1 MKKLMNIKKAFQ
13 MKKYLIT
20 AFSILLISLTGCDY
34 FENSDTLNSASLEV
48 NITGL
53 PVLPDTMTFV
63 AWYDNDKSDFD
74 PIKVFAMDADANGA
88 INFKSEQPM
97 GHLIDAQSFILSIE
111 REAVLNDSGFAP
123 SSRVVLSGRFK
134 TGNCT
139 LDLGE
144 AADQLNNASALF
156 TLSTPTNGPGTDELS
171 GVWFIDSLGTAPT
184 PVAGLKLPVLY
195 NGWRYEGWVEI
206 NGTLVSTG
214 RFTDP
219 EAADLFDD
227 YSSTTA
233 GYPFPGEDFLQ
244 NAPAGLTFPTDLSGQ
259 KVFISLERNDG
270 LTSGTTP
277 LVVLFSATVQS
288 AAQDGVSYT
297 MQRTTN
303 SIPGGTA
310 VIKADLLE

>member
-1 MKKLMNIKKAFQ
+1 MNKLTKIKKAFQ
-13 MKKYLIT
+13 MKTYLIT

-53 PVLPDTMTFV
+53 PAIPDTMTYV
-63 AWYDNDKSDFD
+63 AWYDNDKTNFD
-74 PIKVFAMDADANGA
+74 PIKVFAQDGDANGN
-88 INFKSEQPM
+88 IIFRSEQPM
-97 GHLIDAQSFILSIE
+97 GHLIDAQSFIITIE
-111 REAVLNDSGFAP
+111 REAALNDSGFAP

-134 TGNCT
+134 TGNCV

-144 AADQLNNASALF
+144 AANQLNDAAAIF
-156 TLSTPTNGPGTDELS
+156 TLTTPTNGTGTDELS
-171 GVWFIDSLGTAPT
+171 GVWFIDSLGAAPA

-195 NGWRYEGWVEI
+195 NGWRYEGWAEI

-219 EAADLFDD
+219 EEADLFDE

-244 NAPAGLTFPTDLSGQ
+244 NAPAGLTFPTDLTGQ

-270 LTSGTTP
+270 STSGTTP
-277 LVVLFSATVQS
+277 FVVLFSATVQS
-288 AAQDGVSYT
+288 PAQDGVSYT

>member
-20 AFSILLISLTGCDY
+20 AFSILLVSLTGCDY
-34 FENSDTLNSASLEV
+34 FENSDTLNSASIEV

-53 PVLPDTMTFV
+53 PAIPDTMTYV
-63 AWYDNDKSDFD
+63 GWYDNDVTRFE
-74 PIKVFAMDADANGA
+74 PIKVFALDPGGNGE
-88 INFKSEQPM
+88 INFKSEQTL
-97 GHLIDAQSFILSIE
+97 GSLIDAQVFLLTIE
-111 REAVLNDSGFAP
+111 RESAINDSGFAP

-171 GVWFIDSLGTAPT
+171 GVWFIDSLNTAAA

-219 EAADLFDD
+219 EAVDLFDG

-259 KVFISLERNDG
+259 KVFVSLERNDG
-270 LTSGTTP
+270 STSGTTP
-277 LVVLFSATVQS
+277 FVVLFSATIQS
-288 AAQDGVSYT
+288 PAQSGVSYV

-303 SIPGGTA
+303 LIPGGTA

>member
-1 MKKLMNIKKAFQ
+1 MNKLTKIKKAFQ
-13 MKKYLIT
+13 MKTYLIT

-34 FENSDTLNSASLEV
+34 FENSETENTLLVTVDLN
-48 NITGL
+48 GL
-53 PVLPDTMTFV
+53 PAVPDSMTYVIWFDS
-63 AWYDNDKSDFD
+63 DNKPAVKFFAKD
-74 PIKVFAMDADANGA
+74 PDLEGNIYYSAEKRLST
-88 INFKSEQPM
+88 IS
-97 GHLIDAQSFILSIE
+97 DAQLLLVTVE
-111 REAVLNDSGFAP
+111 RQSALNDSGFAP
-123 SSRVVLSGRFK
+123 SSRVILSGRVK
-134 TGNCT
+134 SGNCT
-139 LDLGE
+139 FEIGE
-144 AADQLNNASALF
+144 SVNLFNESSALY
-156 TLSTPTNGPGTDELS
+156 TLTTPTNGPGTNELS
-171 GVWFIDSLGTAPT
+171 GVWFIDSLGTAPV

-195 NGWRYEGWVEI
+195 NGWRYEGWAEI

-219 EAADLFDD
+219 EEADLFDE

-244 NAPAGLTFPTDLSGQ
+244 NAPAGLTFPTDLTGQ

-270 LTSGTTP
+270 STSGTTP
-277 LVVLFSATVQS
+277 FVVLFSATVQS
-288 AAQDGVSYT
+288 PAQDGVSYT